1 MILLVMRKFKAY
13 CHTSFFQNTGEKMV
27 SYGKYYICEEI
38 ESGNF
43 KGIIRI
49 HSNGKIY
56 TIDNPTFKYY
66 FYTIEELR
74 DKKINDIL
82 FNI

>member
-1 MILLVMRKFKAY
+1 MRKFKAY
-13 CHTSFFQNTGEKMV
+13 CHTSFYDTKEKILSNT
-27 SYGKYYICEEI
+27 KYYICEEI

-43 KGIIRI
+43 KDTIRI

-56 TIDNPTFKYY
+56 AIDKSIFKYY
-66 FYTIEELR
+66 LYTIEELR